1 MKRKQKN
8 TLESEKIIFS
18 AILLAVGVF
27 VISLFTLTMVK
38 VGVEGKK
45 EYILQTQMVQNNSQ
59 QITTTS
65 TSSGRGS
72 AQTLIFA
79 GALTFSI
86 LGGVI
91 FLGLKINDKYN

>member
-8 TLESEKIIFS
+8 SLETEKIVFS
-18 AILLAVGVF
+18 AILLAVGIF
-27 VISLFTLTMVK
+27 VISLFTFTMMK
-38 VGVEGKK
+38 AGFEGEK
-45 EYILQTQMVQNNSQ
+45 EYILKTQMVENNSQ

-65 TSSGRGS
+65 VSSGRGS

-79 GALTFSI
+79 GALTFSV
-86 LGGVI
+86 LGGAI